1 MKSHLTTLGIASL
14 GMGVLFVIGATPVHA
29 EDVSSLESQAAWW
42 SAYGDTVVEEGT
54 DVDTTGV
61 LIPYSDRV
69 ARRGAKSYKTYSFGL
84 EFDTQIVHL
93 VVGESGFPCEVH
105 ITGVVSEVE
114 VEDDGE
120 IEVEEIGT
128 LWGEFNA
135 CPSFQPLPGA
145 VDPNLFGIPAG
156 TVMPRWD
163 GFVDYSFSD
172 GTVYS
177 DEGAFIF
184 PTNPSDPLSP
194 LGVLSTAVIDGGTG
208 AYKGATG
215 YINTPDGY
223 DNHGSLLGKITL
235 VKK

>member
-1 MKSHLTTLGIASL
+1 MKSSRTLSALSL
-14 GMGVLFVIGATPVHA
+14 GCLLALGASPLMAQDAPSA
-29 EDVSSLESQAAWW
+29 EAQAAWW
-42 SAYGDTVVEEGT
+42 SSYGATVVEDAV

-61 LIPYSDRV
+61 LVPYQDRIT
-69 ARRGAKSYKTYSFGL
+69 RTSAKTYKTYGIDL

-93 VVGESGFPCEVH
+93 VIGDSGFPCEVH

-114 VEDDGE
+114 DDDGV
-120 IEVEEIGT
+120 IEVQQIGT

-135 CPSFQPLPGA
+135 CPSFQPLPSAVGA
-145 VDPNLFGIPAG
+145 NMFGIPAG
-156 TVMPRWD
+156 TMMPRWD
-163 GFVDYSFSD
+163 GFVDYSFTD
-172 GTVYS
+172 GTVYT

-184 PTNPSDPLSP
+184 PTNPSDPMSP
-194 LGVLSTAVIDGGTG
+194 LGVLSTAMIDGGSG

-223 DNHGSLLGKITL
+223 DNHGSLLGSITL